1 MGKNIKEEELQE
13 LKEHVTGEVE
23 NKKKSVKII
32 FDGKQTSIRIP
43 ADFVEIVG
51 IDPVKDVFEFEVD
64 IEKKKLFGRL
74 IKDA

>member
-1 MGKNIKEEELQE
+1 MEKNIKEEELQE

-23 NKKKSVKII
+23 NQKKRVKII

-43 ADFVEIVG
+43 SDFVEVVG
-51 IDPVKDVFEFEVD
+51 IDPVKNVFEFEVD
-64 IEKKKLFGRL
+64 VKEKKLFGRL

>member
-1 MGKNIKEEELQE
+1 MEKNIKEEELQE

-23 NKKKSVKII
+23 NKKKRVKII

-43 ADFVEIVG
+43 SDFVEIIS